1 MRFAPAVK
9 SLAVILLFALASAA
23 PAHAQHNKQII
34 SGTWYEDR
42 AFSSSSPA
50 TDTFLTFT
58 QTPANKFLNITLVS
72 CSISSL
78 SNQILADVI
87 LQVGSETADMGR
99 PQSVRGAAST
109 ASNLPGF
116 TNYYSVV
123 SQTYYKV
130 GPGRFPG
137 LQILAP
143 YASSSGSGGYV
154 NFVTANCTIVGNL
167 SDN

>member
-42 AFSSSSPA
+42 AWATPDPA
-50 TDTFLTFT
+50 NNLFLTFT

-72 CSISSL
+72 CSISTYN
-78 SNQILADVI
+78 NQILADVI
-87 LQVGSETADMGR
+87 LHTGTQSGYADLGR

-109 ASNLPGF
+109 QAGVY
-116 TNYYSVV
+116 NYYSVV

-137 LQILAP
+137 LEIVAP
-143 YASSSGSGGYV
+143 PNSNSVPNTFV
-154 NFVTANCTIVGNL
+154 NGNCTIVGNL

>member
-1 MRFAPAVK
+1 MRFAANVK

-42 AFSSSSPA
+42 AYGSSYPG
-50 TDTFLTFT
+50 TDLFLTFT

-72 CSISSL
+72 CSISSYT
-78 SNQILADVI
+78 SQILADVI
-87 LQVGSETADMGR
+87 LHVGTQSGTTDMGR
-99 PQSVRGAAST
+99 PQSVRGPAST
-109 ASNLPGF
+109 ASNQPGLS
-116 TNYYSVV
+116 NSYSVV
-123 SQTYYKV
+123 TPTYYKV

-137 LQILAP
+137 LEIYAP
-143 YASSSGSGGYV
+143 YGSSSNSGAFT
-154 NFVTANCTIVGNL
+154 NANCTIVGNL